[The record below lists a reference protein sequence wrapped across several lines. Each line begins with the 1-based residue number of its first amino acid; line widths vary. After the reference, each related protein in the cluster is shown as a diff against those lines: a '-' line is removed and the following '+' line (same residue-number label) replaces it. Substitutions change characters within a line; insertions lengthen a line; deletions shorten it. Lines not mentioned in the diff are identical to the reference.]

1 MVGLL
6 DGHALH
12 LFDAEEMR
20 DADRLVKGM
29 ATYQIDMIDTTPSMF
44 VQLRAAGLL
53 DHALAV
59 LALGGEAIDTA
70 LWEQLR
76 ALSPTAVFNC
86 YGPTEMTVEAV
97 VAPVKEY
104 QAPTIGTVN
113 AGTFGYVLDS
123 ALRMVP
129 NGVVGELYLSG
140 AQLARG
146 YVGRSAMTAARFV
159 ADPLRPGQR
168 MYRTGDLV
176 RRLPHGG
183 YAYLGRGDTQVKIRG
198 YRVEIGEIEA
208 ALRGQPEVHDAAV
221 SVLRREDGTTL
232 VGFVV
237 WQRGCGWRP
246 GPAAYRAHRAACPR
260 TWFRPGS

>member
-1 MVGLL
+1 
-6 DGHALH
+6 
-12 LFDAEEMR
+12 
-20 DADRLVKGM
+20 M
-29 ATYQIDMIDTTPSMF
+29 A
-44 VQLRAAGLL
+44 A
-53 DHALAV
+53 
-59 LALGGEAIDTA
+59 
-70 LWEQLR
+70 
-76 ALSPTAVFNC
+76 
-86 YGPTEMTVEAV
+86 
-97 VAPVKEY
+97 VKEY
-104 QAPTIGTVN
+104 PAPTIGTAN

-159 ADPLRPGQR
+159 ADPFRPGQR

-208 ALRGQPEVHDAAV
+208 ALRGRPEVRDAAV
-221 SVLRREDGTTL
+221 CVLRREAATSL

-237 WQRGCGWRP
+237 WQENMDGDP
-246 GPAAYRAHRAACPR
+246 VPAADRAHRAPALVYGSGPDRGTTSAAGERQREAGWPCVGPVGRERALRRHRGRGGVGVHRYRTVAVRTVRRAVQRRRAARRRRLLLVRVGQHRGDLVGPQGSTARPR
-260 TWFRPGS
+260 R